1 MSLLDTLT
9 NAAASAIGGNAQNQ
23 AAQLVAQLV
32 QQNGSIANLVAKF
45 QQGELGEA
53 LQGIDAAQIQNVLGG
68 QLQEAAAKVG
78 LDVNSAGSLLA
89 QYLPQIAGAFSSGG
103 ASDSGTG
110 LDGIAKMVMQ
120 HLGK

>member
-45 QQGELGEA
+45 QQGGLGEA

-68 QLQEAAAKVG
+68 
-78 LDVNSAGSLLA
+78 
-89 QYLPQIAGAFSSGG
+89 
-103 ASDSGTG
+103 
-110 LDGIAKMVMQ
+110 
-120 HLGK
+120 